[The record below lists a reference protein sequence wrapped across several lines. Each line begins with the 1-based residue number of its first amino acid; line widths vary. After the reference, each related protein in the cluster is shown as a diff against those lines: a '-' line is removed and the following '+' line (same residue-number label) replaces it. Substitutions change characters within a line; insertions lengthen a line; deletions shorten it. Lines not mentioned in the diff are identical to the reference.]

1 MKKAYKI
8 TALCAAA
15 VLAVAGLAG
24 CGKEEQASTSQK
36 TLDYWVPISGAA
48 ASLVDNLDK
57 TPLYQKLQEV
67 TGIDLNFIHPSGG
80 SLAEK
85 FNILMASNDFP
96 DMIQYNW
103 LNYPGGPQKAIDE
116 GVIIDIYQYKDMAP
130 NLINYLDSN
139 EDVKRLA
146 VTNEGALFSFPFVR
160 GDDSLCVS
168 WGMTLRKDWL
178 DELNLEVPETIDEW
192 EIVLRAFKEKK
203 GATAPLTIT
212 TGAFENSQFVGAY
225 NTTMGYYIGDNKVKY
240 GLLEPGFKDFLMLM
254 NRWYSEGLLDNNF
267 ALLDNTTIDAN
278 ILNGTSGAAGLSL
291 GNGIGRYMSSAPDDR
306 FDLIGAPSPVL
317 NKGDV
322 PEFGYLQTA
331 VPPMTNSFT
340 VICADS
346 EKIETAM
353 EFLDFGYSE
362 EGHMIYNFG
371 IEGES
376 YNMVD
381 GYPKYTDKITKNEE
395 GHSMNI
401 MLSQYTESYASGAFV
416 QDKRYMEQYASL
428 PQQLSAWD
436 TWTKTNM
443 KEHVLPNLYVAEGKQ
458 NELAILD
465 NSINTYATEIITKFI
480 VGTMSFDE
488 YDNAIAELKQRG
500 IERSLEIRNEAYQS
514 YLTK

>member
-1 MKKAYKI
+1 MKKVYKI

-15 VLAVAGLAG
+15 ILAAVSLVG
-24 CGKEEQASTSQK
+24 CGKGEQASTSQK
-36 TLDYWVPISGAA
+36 TLDYWIPLSGST

-67 TGIDLNFIHPSGG
+67 TGIDVNFIHPSGG
-80 SLAEK
+80 SLSEK

-103 LNYPGGPQKAIDE
+103 LTYPGGPQNAIDE
-116 GVIIDIYQYKDMAP
+116 GVIIDIYQYKDKAP
-130 NLINYLDSN
+130 NLIKYIDSN
-139 EDVKRLA
+139 KEIKKLA
-146 VTNEGALFSFPFVR
+146 ETNEGALFSFPFVR

-168 WGMTLRKDWL
+168 WGMALRKDWL

-192 EIVLRAFKEKK
+192 ETVLRAFKEKK
-203 GATAPLTIT
+203 SATAPLTIT

-225 NTTMGYYIGDNKVKY
+225 NTTMGYYIGDNQVKY
-240 GLLEPGFKDFLMLM
+240 GLLDPGFKEFLMRM
-254 NRWYSEGLLDNNF
+254 NKWYSEGLLDNNF

-278 ILNGTSGAAGLSL
+278 ILNGASGAAGLSL
-291 GNGIGRYMSSAPDDR
+291 GNGIGRYMSSAPDDK
-306 FDLIGAPSPVL
+306 FDLVGAPSPVL

-331 VPPMTNSFT
+331 VPPMTNAFT

-346 EKIETAM
+346 KKIETAM
-353 EFLDFGYSE
+353 EFLDYGYSE
-362 EGHMIYNFG
+362 EGHMLYNFG
-371 IEGES
+371 IEGDS

-401 MLSQYTESYASGAFV
+401 MLSQYTASYSSGPFV

-428 PQQLSAWD
+428 PQQISAWD

-443 KEHVLPNLYVAEGKQ
+443 KEHVLPNLYIAADKQ

-465 NSINTYATEIITKFI
+465 NSINTYANEIITKFI

-514 YLTK
+514 YLSK